1 MQYVRDLQPIFLF
14 YISSPTGSRIN
25 GVKYS
30 SRVLSNKTFENFVA
44 TMYST
49 VSCVLRNLTL
59 DGVMPTAWTQ
69 IRISGQNQSK
79 FENTFS
85 CLPVAQVESIDDKTF
100 KILYFKVFRKIIFL
114 VTLKKV
120 FFF

>member
-1 MQYVRDLQPIFLF
+1 M
-14 YISSPTGSRIN
+14 
-25 GVKYS
+25 
-30 SRVLSNKTFENFVA
+30 
-44 TMYST
+44 
-49 VSCVLRNLTL
+49 VSCPPRGLK
-59 DGVMPTAWTQ
+59 Q

-85 CLPVAQVESIDDKTF
+85 CLPVAPVESIDDKTF

-120 FFF
+120 FFLTLQVKINKK